1 MVGREGRP
9 SAEERGG
16 GGRARTRARHGKAD
30 CLLARPRGRG
40 QFRRANARARPDAVG
55 APQRSEWRWRRVW
68 RPAGVAASVHAL
80 ARAGPTRLSTG
91 YQALRRLVDTVGGLP
106 PLDLHLVKGASPP
119 LRRLCSRP
127 RPPRHTALLGCAMVL
142 EATYLCVDNSDYMRN
157 GDFAPSRMEAQQDA
171 VNLLA
176 GAKTQVRAALRSAA
190 AAPLWQLP
198 SLAERAAP
206 LRSPRTLLASR
217 EGKWIACSLC
227 HQRSVISTALAQ
239 THEPRWAEARPAA
252 LYLHSLSPP
261 VPVAEQPRELGG
273 RAVHGGPRRRGARG
287 ADQ

>member
-1 MVGREGRP
+1 MCSGARGDHRQRSAGAADAQERARATERPIAFSRATAGAIPAREAPRGRTRPRAPRRP
-9 SAEERGG
+9 SGG
-16 GGRARTRARHGKAD
+16 GGG
-30 CLLARPRGRG
+30 CGGRPAW
-40 QFRRANARARPDAVG
+40 RRASTRSPVP
-55 APQRSEWRWRRVW
+55 APRD
-68 RPAGVAASVHAL
+68 
-80 ARAGPTRLSTG
+80 STG
-91 YQALRRLVDTVGGLP
+91 YQALRRLLDTVGGLP

-176 GAKTQVRAALRSAA
+176 GAKTQVRAALRSA